1 MKTIKA
7 KTIALVIAMSAS
19 TSVYA
24 FPGYQWEKAA
34 QSVGIDPVMLYAVA
48 LAESASHRGLNMTS
62 PWPYAIRNGS
72 NATYAKSKTEAEQ
85 LLNQALQESEKY
97 QLDIGLMQINLHWH
111 GHRVSSAAELL
122 DPITNLTVGSS
133 ILGHVRQGGVN
144 SVAALRLGNAPVMRS
159 VAALLSP
166 HQRPGLSPPCSVEAG
181 NGSAKAI
188 PRSAPPAPRPVAA

>member
-7 KTIALVIAMSAS
+7 KTVALVIAMSAS

-85 LLNQALQESEKY
+85 LLNQALQETEKY
-97 QLDIGLMQINLHWH
+97 QLDI
-111 GHRVSSAAELL
+111 
-122 DPITNLTVGSS
+122 
-133 ILGHVRQGGVN
+133 
-144 SVAALRLGNAPVMRS
+144 
-159 VAALLSP
+159 
-166 HQRPGLSPPCSVEAG
+166 
-181 NGSAKAI
+181 
-188 PRSAPPAPRPVAA
+188 

>member
-62 PWPYAIRNGS
+62 P
-72 NATYAKSKTEAEQ
+72 
-85 LLNQALQESEKY
+85 
-97 QLDIGLMQINLHWH
+97 
-111 GHRVSSAAELL
+111 
-122 DPITNLTVGSS
+122 
-133 ILGHVRQGGVN
+133 
-144 SVAALRLGNAPVMRS
+144 
-159 VAALLSP
+159 
-166 HQRPGLSPPCSVEAG
+166 
-181 NGSAKAI
+181 
-188 PRSAPPAPRPVAA
+188 

>member
-85 LLNQALQESEKY
+85 LLNQALQETEKY
-97 QLDIGLMQINLHWH
+97 QLDIGLMQINLHSYNF
-111 GHRVSSAAELL
+111 VIFSN
-122 DPITNLTVGSS
+122 NLTAIRIDSHS
-133 ILGHVRQGGVN
+133 MKE
-144 SVAALRLGNAPVMRS
+144 LRRIKIV
-159 VAALLSP
+159 
-166 HQRPGLSPPCSVEAG
+166 
-181 NGSAKAI
+181 
-188 PRSAPPAPRPVAA
+188 

>member
-72 NATYAKSKTEAEQ
+72 NATYAKSKTEAEK
-85 LLNQALQESEKY
+85 LLNQALQETEKISARY
-97 QLDIGLMQINLHWH
+97 WPYANQFALAWASGEL
-111 GHRVSSAAELL
+111 SSRTAR
-122 DPITNLTVGSS
+122 PHHKPYG
-133 ILGHVRQGGVN
+133 
-144 SVAALRLGNAPVMRS
+144 RLQYFGRS
-159 VAALLSP
+159 NQVFT
-166 HQRPGLSPPCSVEAG
+166 
-181 NGSAKAI
+181 K
-188 PRSAPPAPRPVAA
+188 

>member
-133 ILGHVRQGGVN
+133 ILAEAIKSSPNDLELGIGRYHSWNEDRTRWYGQRVLSIYRNILHELEVRQ
-144 SVAALRLGNAPVMRS
+144 
-159 VAALLSP
+159 
-166 HQRPGLSPPCSVEAG
+166 
-181 NGSAKAI
+181 
-188 PRSAPPAPRPVAA
+188 